1 MDDIPIYQSAYI
13 PSLYHDWST
22 ERQMLKKRKYL
33 TEIQIEYT
41 YVNNR
46 NKTSTT
52 VKHPIVKD
60 EILMIKRLQQIY
72 TT

>member
-1 MDDIPIYQSAYI
+1 MTGVQKDKCSN
-13 PSLYHDWST
+13 
-22 ERQMLKKRKYL
+22 MNYL

-52 VKHPIVKD
+52 VKHQIVKD
-60 EILMIKRLQQIY
+60 EILDQKLTANIHYLA
-72 TT
+72 T

>member
-1 MDDIPIYQSAYI
+1 MTGVQKDKCSK
-13 PSLYHDWST
+13 
-22 ERQMLKKRKYL
+22 MNYL

-52 VKHPIVKD
+52 VKHQIVKD
-60 EILMIKRLQQIY
+60 EILMIKSYSKY
-72 TT
+72 TLLDHMNS

>member
-1 MDDIPIYQSAYI
+1 MTGVQKDKCSN
-13 PSLYHDWST
+13 
-22 ERQMLKKRKYL
+22 MNYL

-72 TT
+72 TTWPHELLKWNQKQ